1 MNDQIE
7 FADETDGPSGNE
19 GFGGPVVDVGFR
31 IAGRAGA
38 FAAAGLDLS
47 AHDLVVVETS
57 RGHELGRVR
66 LGLHPLGESESLQGL
81 PRVLRLA
88 TDEDLR
94 RADHNRTLEAPA
106 LEVFI
111 ELARQQRLAVKPIR
125 AHYRFDG
132 GRAVVYF
139 FASERADVRPLGR
152 DLSQRLHTRVELLQ
166 VGEREETR
174 LIGGIGSCGREL
186 CCSTWI
192 SDFAPVSIK
201 MAKEQGLSLNPSK
214 LAGMCGR
221 LKCCLRYEYDTYL
234 ELKKDLPRIGERVET
249 VKGNGRVIKHKTL
262 EQHCLVRREDDD
274 VIVECSLEDI
284 VTKKEDRNESSA
296 SDEPEKN

>member
-66 LGLHPLGESESLQGL
+66 LGLRPLGESESLQGL

-125 AHYRFDG
+125 VHYRFDG

-139 FASERADVRPLGR
+139 FASQRADVRPLGR